1 MRYTQVLTE
10 FDHRQV
16 KKSNNVHMILHV
28 YIQHNCVKKKTALK
42 SSNFFRIFCW
52 YFLMA
57 TVFINSFLSSVR
69 RSNFGQSLSHIF
81 HCGITASIL
90 CDSL

>member
-28 YIQHNCVKKKTALK
+28 YIQHNCVKKKKKTALK
-42 SSNFFRIFCW
+42 S
-52 YFLMA
+52 
-57 TVFINSFLSSVR
+57 
-69 RSNFGQSLSHIF
+69 
-81 HCGITASIL
+81 
-90 CDSL
+90 

>member
-42 SSNFFRIFCW
+42 S
-52 YFLMA
+52 
-57 TVFINSFLSSVR
+57 
-69 RSNFGQSLSHIF
+69 
-81 HCGITASIL
+81 
-90 CDSL
+90 